1 MNRIHRW
8 LCRSAAWKRTLE
20 QRIPWV
26 LGDAD
31 LGQNVLE
38 VGPGPGLTTDLL
50 RSHVARI
57 IALEI
62 DPALARLLQV
72 RSRDRNV
79 RVVRGDATLMP
90 FQNAQFSGAVS
101 FTMLHHV
108 PSEELQDKLL
118 REVRRVLMPGGVF
131 AGMDSLQSFSMRM
144 IHVRDTLVLIN
155 PKTFCSRLQATGF
168 HDVSLEIGARCFR
181 FCARVPL

>member
-26 LGDAD
+26 LGGAN

-38 VGPGPGLTTDLL
+38 IGPGPGLTTDLL
-50 RSHVARI
+50 RSNVARI

-62 DPALARLLQV
+62 DPALARLLQA
-72 RSRDRNV
+72 RSRDSNV

-108 PSEELQDKLL
+108 PSKELQDKLL
-118 REVRRVLMPGGVF
+118 REVRRVLMPGAIF
-131 AGMDSLQSFSMRM
+131 AGMDSLQSFSMRI
-144 IHVRDTLVLIN
+144 IHVWDTLVPVN
-155 PKTFCSRLQATGF
+155 PKTFCSRLQAAGF
-168 HDVSLEIGARCFR
+168 HDVSLEIGAQCFR

>member
-50 RSHVARI
+50 RSHVTRI

-118 REVRRVLMPGGVF
+118 REVRRVLMPGE
-131 AGMDSLQSFSMRM
+131 FSRVW
-144 IHVRDTLVLIN
+144 IVYRA
-155 PKTFCSRLQATGF
+155 SA
-168 HDVSLEIGARCFR
+168 
-181 FCARVPL
+181 CA